1 LQSSRRYQEAN
12 RSLYGESKDKQNY
25 MRRITSAKIHPNRI
39 LNSVKDRNAGATAIF
54 LGTIRENCEI
64 GKIIGM
70 SYESYLEM
78 AEDRMKNIE
87 KIISRKW
94 NIKRVRMIHRI
105 GELSVGDVSVAVA
118 VSAPHRSEAFSA
130 CRYAIEKIKREV
142 PIWKKERIVG
152 GREIWV
158 KGVDS
163 RKCDE

>member
-1 LQSSRRYQEAN
+1 MYREC
-12 RSLYGESKDKQNY
+12 KDKQN
-25 MRRITSAKIHPNRI
+25 RTKTITSAKIHPNKI
-39 LNSVKDRNAGATAIF
+39 LNSVKDKNAGATAIF
-54 LGTIRENCEI
+54 FGTVRENHEI

-70 SYESYLEM
+70 TYESYLEM
-78 AEDRMKNIE
+78 AEDRMKRIE

-94 NIKRVRMIHRI
+94 NIRRVRMIHRV

-152 GREIWV
+152 GKEIWIN
-158 KGVDS
+158 GLDS
-163 RKCDE
+163 RKYAK

>member
-1 LQSSRRYQEAN
+1 
-12 RSLYGESKDKQNY
+12 LYGEFKDNQNHTK
-25 MRRITSAKIHPNRI
+25 RITSAKIHPNKI
-39 LNSVKDRNAGATAIF
+39 LNSVKDKNAGATAIF
-54 LGTIRENCEI
+54 FGTVRENHEI

-70 SYESYLEM
+70 TYESYLEM
-78 AEDRMKNIE
+78 AEDRMKRIE

-94 NIKRVRMIHRI
+94 NIRRVRMIHRV

-152 GREIWV
+152 GKEIWIN
-158 KGVDS
+158 GLDS
-163 RKCDE
+163 RRDAK

>member
-1 LQSSRRYQEAN
+1 
-12 RSLYGESKDKQNY
+12 LYGELKDKQNNTGRVTY
-25 MRRITSAKIHPNRI
+25 AKIHPNKI
-39 LNSVKDRNAGATAIF
+39 LNSVKDKNAGATAIF
-54 LGTIRENCEI
+54 FGTVRENHEI

-78 AEDRMKNIE
+78 AEERMKRIE

-94 NIKRVRMIHRI
+94 NIRRVRMIHRI

-130 CRYAIEKIKREV
+130 CRYAVEKIKREV

-152 GREIWV
+152 GKEIWV
-158 KGVDS
+158 NGNSKKYD
-163 RKCDE
+163 D

>member
-1 LQSSRRYQEAN
+1 MD
-12 RSLYGESKDKQNY
+12 GEFKDKQNHT
-25 MRRITSAKIHPNRI
+25 RRITFAKIHPNKI
-39 LNSVKDRNAGATAIF
+39 LNSVKDKNAGATAIF
-54 LGTIRENCEI
+54 FGTVRENHEI

-78 AEDRMKNIE
+78 AEDRMKRIE

-94 NIKRVRMIHRI
+94 NIRRVRMIHRI

-130 CRYAIEKIKREV
+130 CRYAVEKIKREV

-152 GREIWV
+152 GKEIWV
-158 KGVDS
+158 NGLGS
-163 RKCDE
+163 RSHGD

>member
-1 LQSSRRYQEAN
+1 M
-12 RSLYGESKDKQNY
+12 KDK
-25 MRRITSAKIHPNRI
+25 
-39 LNSVKDRNAGATAIF
+39 NAGATAIF
-54 LGTIRENCEI
+54 FGTVRENHEI

-70 SYESYLEM
+70 TYESYLEM
-78 AEDRMKNIE
+78 AEDRMKRIE

-94 NIKRVRMIHRI
+94 NIRRVRMIHRV

-152 GREIWV
+152 GKEIWV
-158 KGVDS
+158 NGNS
-163 RKCDE
+163 RKYGK

>member
-1 LQSSRRYQEAN
+1 M
-12 RSLYGESKDKQNY
+12 YGEFKDKQNHT
-25 MRRITSAKIHPNRI
+25 RRITSAKIHPNKI
-39 LNSVKDRNAGATAIF
+39 LNSVKDKNAGATAIF
-54 LGTIRENCEI
+54 FGTVRENHEI

-78 AEDRMKNIE
+78 AEDRMKRIE

-94 NIKRVRMIHRI
+94 NIRRVRMIHRI

-130 CRYAIEKIKREV
+130 CRYAVEKIKREV

-152 GREIWV
+152 GKEIWV
-158 KGVDS
+158 NGLGS
-163 RKCDE
+163 RSHGD